1 MLSWPCVDRL
11 AQPPAGGDVQRLADL
26 VQHDPV
32 PGGEQLERAMPG
44 KHVVLELDPAARR
57 SDSTIRIVES

>member
-11 AQPPAGGDVQRLADL
+11 AQPPSGGDVQRLADL

-32 PGGEQLERAMPG
+32 PGGEQLRRADAG
-44 KHVVLELDPAARR
+44 HHVVLEVDAAPR